1 MRKKAFFTLKNNCQ
15 TDTRITSITFAVR
28 NISTSILCFPKEY
41 VAVQTELTQRT
52 PVASSTVC
60 SDLFLF
66 CVQLGGSTLISR
78 GYARKLFDVF
88 GSSLSSAM
96 QGIVP
101 EKGFHIF
108 SASLTV

>member
-41 VAVQTELTQRT
+41 VAIQMELTQRM

-66 CVQLGGSTLISR
+66 CVQLGGSTI
-78 GYARKLFDVF
+78 
-88 GSSLSSAM
+88 
-96 QGIVP
+96 
-101 EKGFHIF
+101 
-108 SASLTV
+108 

>member
-41 VAVQTELTQRT
+41 VAIQMELTQRM

-60 SDLFLF
+60 SDLFLL
-66 CVQLGGSTLISR
+66 CVQLGGSTI
-78 GYARKLFDVF
+78 
-88 GSSLSSAM
+88 
-96 QGIVP
+96 
-101 EKGFHIF
+101 
-108 SASLTV
+108 